1 MQGYVNGEKYTE
13 NSDMTDTGFKLQYFM
28 EGYSGSHYTNGSITE
43 IAYYTTVL
51 TDADAA
57 DLWNDGIAKSAL
69 EASGSAGLANYWRN
83 NGLAEWEDL
92 KSSNDGNCHANV
104 TETMLITAGVDSSRD
119 SQGFLMNRQRTT
131 NSLNLHDVTQAGGMH
146 CVVSNNSTLQFGSG
160 GSVAFW
166 MKPAGTPGGTG
177 YTILNNGAN
186 SSRNPR
192 ITLESNKKIK
202 LFWEIADGT
211 NKDTEADNAV
221 TTDVWTYV
229 ACTWDGTTNKIY
241 YNGALDTSESES
253 GTPDTDS
260 ADMYIGIDPTDT
272 DGHFEGEIDDL
283 VIYSDIL
290 GLEEVKRNYNAGKR
304 SHR

>member
-1 MQGYVNGEKYTE
+1 
-13 NSDMTDTGFKLQYFM
+13 
-28 EGYSGSHYTNGSITE
+28 
-43 IAYYTTVL
+43 
-51 TDADAA
+51 
-57 DLWNDGIAKSAL
+57 
-69 EASGSAGLANYWRN
+69 
-83 NGLAEWEDL
+83 
-92 KSSNDGNCHANV
+92 
-104 TETMLITAGVDSSRD
+104 MLITAGVDSTRD
-119 SQGFLMNRQRTT
+119 SQGFLMNRQRLT
-131 NSLNLHDVTQAGGMH
+131 NSLNLHDVTEAGGMH
-146 CVVSNNSTLQFGSG
+146 CVVPNNSTLQFGSG

-166 MKPAGTPGGTG
+166 MKPAGTPGSTG
-177 YTILNNGAN
+177 YTILNNGAGG
-186 SSRNPR
+186 SRNPR

-211 NKDTEADNAV
+211 NKDTQADNAV

-283 VIYSDIL
+283 VIYSDV
-290 GLEEVKRNYNAGKR
+290 LEATEVLRNYNAGKR
-304 SHR
+304 SHK